1 MDRKDE
7 LIGKLGLEPL
17 PREGGFFRYITG
29 FGNGAGMIYYLMT
42 EEAFSHLHSL
52 TEDESWFF
60 LEGDAA
66 EQTTVSPEGKVSRTI
81 LGPDNR
87 TTVVPKGFFQATR
100 IAEPKA
106 GYALFC
112 TVMSPRYSDDI
123 YTHGADVRAL
133 REMKE
138 LEDLL

>member
-7 LIGKLGLEPL
+7 LIRKLGLQPL
-17 PREGGFFRYITG
+17 PREGGYFRFISE
-29 FGNGAGMIYYLMT
+29 FGNGAGMIYFLMT

-60 LEGDAA
+60 LEGDAV
-66 EQTTVSPEGKVSRTI
+66 EQTTVSPSGEISKAI
-81 LGPDNR
+81 LDSENR
-87 TTVVPKGFFQATR
+87 TSVVPKNYFQATR
-100 IAEPKA
+100 IASPKA
-106 GYALFC
+106 DYALVC
-112 TVMSPRYSDDI
+112 TVMSPRYNDDM
-123 YTHGADVRAL
+123 YTHGADVRRL

>member
-7 LIGKLGLEPL
+7 LIMHLGLGPL
-17 PREGGFFRYITG
+17 PKEGGYFRFISE
-29 FGNGAGMIYYLMT
+29 FGNGAGMIYFLIT
-42 EEAFSHLHSL
+42 EEAFSRLHAL

-60 LEGDAA
+60 LEGDSAV
-66 EQTTVSPEGKVSRTI
+66 QTTVSPDGRVSRTI
-81 LGPDNR
+81 LGPENR
-87 TTVVPKGFFQATR
+87 TAVVPKGCFQATT

-112 TVMSPRYSDDI
+112 TVMSPRYNDDM
-123 YTHGADVRAL
+123 YTHGADVKWL
-133 REMKE
+133 REIKE

>member
-1 MDRKDE
+1 MDRKNE
-7 LIGKLGLEPL
+7 LISKLGLEPL
-17 PREGGFFRYITG
+17 PREGGFFRFISE

-66 EQTTVSPEGKVSRTI
+66 VQTTVSPEGEISRTI

-87 TTVVPKGFFQATR
+87 TAIVRKGCFQATR
-100 IAEPKA
+100 IVELES
-106 GYALFC
+106 GYSLFC
-112 TVMSPRYSDDI
+112 TVMNPRYRDDM
-123 YTHGADVRAL
+123 YTHGSDVRWL
-133 REMKE
+133 REIKE

>member
-7 LIGKLGLEPL
+7 LIRKLGLQPL
-17 PREGGFFRYITG
+17 PREGGFFRFISE

-52 TEDESWFF
+52 SEDESWFF
-60 LEGDAA
+60 LEGDTAV
-66 EQTTVSPEGKVSRTI
+66 QTTVTPDGKVSRAV

-87 TTVVPKGFFQATR
+87 TAIVLKGCFQATR

-112 TVMSPRYSDDI
+112 TVMNPRYRDDM